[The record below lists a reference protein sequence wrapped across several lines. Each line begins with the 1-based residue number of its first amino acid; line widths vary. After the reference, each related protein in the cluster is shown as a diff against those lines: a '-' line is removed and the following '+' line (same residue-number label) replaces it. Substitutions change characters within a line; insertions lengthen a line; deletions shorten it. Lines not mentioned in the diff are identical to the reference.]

1 MPGAAR
7 FGRESRRAGFCYC
20 IDDVSGGAKTPM
32 SPRDGS
38 AHAVELAVVE
48 GISKIGREEWNSLVT
63 DDDSPFIEWDW
74 LFAME
79 ESASA
84 TRKTG
89 WAPYHLTLR
98 EQSSRRLLAACPVYL
113 KSHSMGEFVFDH
125 GWADAAGGAGIKYY
139 PKLLVGVPFTPHT
152 GRRFLTAPGAE
163 RAKLVPAMAQAL
175 ARLCEDNDLS
185 SAHVNFLEEDEAAA
199 LVRIG
204 FLERLGYQYHW
215 HNAGF
220 QKFDDY
226 LNRLKHKRR
235 VAVRHE
241 RAALDEQGITIKMVA
256 GEEIPDSLFPSMY
269 RLYLSTVDKFY
280 WGRRYLTARFFE
292 LARSLKRY
300 LCFVLAYRGNRLIAG
315 TFNVQKAGVLYGRYW
330 GCFEEHRF
338 LHFNVCYYAGIE
350 HCIRAGIKR
359 FEPGAGGEY
368 KWLRGFDPALTRS
381 AHFIAHPGL
390 ARAIA
395 NYLERERREIMA
407 WIEEG
412 RERSQLKPPPPSD
425 IETE

>member
-1 MPGAAR
+1 MN
-7 FGRESRRAGFCYC
+7 
-20 IDDVSGGAKTPM
+20 
-32 SPRDGS
+32 PRDGS
-38 AHAVELAVVE
+38 AAPVDLAVVE
-48 GISKIGREEWNSLVT
+48 GISRISREQWNALVGA
-63 DDDSPFIEWDW
+63 DDSPFVEWDW
-74 LFAME
+74 LSALE

-84 TRKTG
+84 SRRTG

-98 EQSSRRLLAACPVYL
+98 ERASKRLVAACPVYL

-125 GWADAAGGAGIKYY
+125 GWADAAQSARIDYY

-152 GRRFLTAPGAE
+152 GRRFLVAPGAD
-163 RAKLVPAMAQAL
+163 RGKIIPILAGALVK
-175 ARLCEDNDLS
+175 LCEENNLS

-199 LVRIG
+199 LAKAG

-215 HNAGF
+215 HNSGF
-220 QKFDDY
+220 REFDDY

-235 VAVRHE
+235 SAVRHE
-241 RAALDEQGITIKMVA
+241 RAALAEQGIEIKILG
-256 GEEIPDSLFPSMY
+256 GEEIPDSIFPSMN
-269 RLYLSTVDKFY
+269 RLYLSTIDKLY
-280 WGRRYLTARFFE
+280 WGRRYLTPKFFE
-292 LARSLKRY
+292 LAKNLKRY
-300 LCFVLAYRGNRLIAG
+300 LRFVLAYRQNRLIAG
-315 TFNVQKAGVLYGRYW
+315 TFNLEKAGVLYGRYW

-350 HCIRAGIKR
+350 HCIRHGVTR

-390 ARAIA
+390 ARAVA
-395 NYLERERREIMA
+395 GYLKRERREIMA

-425 IETE
+425 VETE